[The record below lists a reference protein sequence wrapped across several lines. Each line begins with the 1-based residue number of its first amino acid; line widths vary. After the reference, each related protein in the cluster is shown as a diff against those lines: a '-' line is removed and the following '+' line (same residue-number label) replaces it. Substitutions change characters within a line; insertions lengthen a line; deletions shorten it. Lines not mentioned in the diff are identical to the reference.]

1 MNIEE
6 KLSDKTIEALQS
18 LYGASSDKIS
28 FEKTN
33 PDFVG
38 DLTLVVFNFLK
49 ISKKKPEE
57 TATEIG
63 NYLKA
68 NVSEVTD
75 FNVVKGFLNIV
86 IDDTF
91 WLNYF
96 KSING
101 KPFINSTLPANAP
114 TVMVEYASPNTN
126 KPLHLGHV
134 RNILLGYSVSRI
146 LSAAGNKV
154 VKTSVVN

>member
-1 MNIEE
+1 MDIEQKLTE
-6 KLSDKTIEALQS
+6 KTAEALQS
-18 LYGASSDKIS
+18 LYGASFDKIA

-33 PDFVG
+33 PIFPG

-57 TATEIG
+57 TATDIG
-63 NYLKA
+63 NFLKA
-68 NVSEVTD
+68 NVPEVAE

-86 IDDTF
+86 IIDSF

-101 KPFINSTLPANAP
+101 KPFFSSTPLQNAE
-114 TVMVEYASPNTN
+114 TVMVEYC
-126 KPLHLGHV
+126 KGVELKKGFPLIDL
-134 RNILLGYSVSRI
+134 
-146 LSAAGNKV
+146 K
-154 VKTSVVN
+154 

>member
-1 MNIEE
+1 MNIEQKLTE
-6 KLSDKTIEALQS
+6 KTAEALQS
-18 LYGASSDKIS
+18 LYTASSDKIA

-68 NVSEVTD
+68 NVPEVID

-86 IDDTF
+86 IADSF

-96 KSING
+96 KSIN
-101 KPFINSTLPANAP
+101 
-114 TVMVEYASPNTN
+114 
-126 KPLHLGHV
+126 
-134 RNILLGYSVSRI
+134 
-146 LSAAGNKV
+146 
-154 VKTSVVN
+154 